1 MRKRVPRLP
10 LGHTTE
16 TVVAEPATAG
26 SLSLTQCQEE
36 RRDAV
41 FDLVDVVPQLGEGD
55 KNMDQSRLQTITLS
69 GTTPRT
75 KHGILQPKGT
85 NRAPV

>member
-10 LGHTTE
+10 LGHTTK

-55 KNMDQSRLQTITLS
+55 KNMEQNQLQARTLS

-75 KHGILQPKGT
+75 YHGTLQRKAT
-85 NRAPV
+85 SRTTV